1 MEQFERTINL
11 IGKENFDKI
20 YNSNIIIFGVGGV
33 GGYVLEMLTRC
44 GVNNITIVDFD
55 TINIT
60 NLNRQIISLHSN
72 IGEYKVDAFYKRVKD
87 INPNVNLI
95 VIKEKLTKENIESF
109 NLSKF
114 DYVLDCIDSY
124 KDKLSLIEYCYR
136 NNIKIISSMSAGNRY
151 KVTKYVITDI
161 FKTKNDAMARKL
173 RLDLKKLGVKK
184 LTVCYTDSL
193 SDNINLKNRVLSIS
207 YNVALCGTTISQYV
221 INKIIETNQI
231 CN

>member
-20 YNSNIIIFGVGGV
+20 YNSKVIIFGVGGV
-33 GGYVLEMLTRC
+33 GGYVLETLSRC
-44 GVNNITIVDFD
+44 GINNITIVDFD

-72 IGEYKVDAFYKRVKD
+72 IGEYKVDAFYKRIKD
-87 INPNVNLI
+87 INPSINLD
-95 VIKEKLTKENIESF
+95 VVKLKLTSQNIESF
-109 NLSKF
+109 NLKNY
-114 DYVLDCIDSY
+114 DYVIDCIDSY
-124 KDKLSLIEYCYR
+124 KDKLCLIEYCYK
-136 NNIKIISSMSAGNRY
+136 NNIKIISSMSAGNRF
-151 KVTKYVITDI
+151 KKTNYVITDI

-193 SDNINLKNRVLSIS
+193 SDNMHLKNRVLSIS
-207 YNVALCGTTISQYV
+207 YNVALCGITITQYL
-221 INKIIETNQI
+221 INQI
-231 CN
+231 IDKS